1 MISQAAADRLMR
13 DLERCCDS
21 TVSTREGFDVET
33 VGSNLFEWSVRLHSF
48 ETEALLEGLLLFAD
62 ATAQDAVITLRIHFP
77 ATYPAAPPFIRVISP
92 RFHAYTAHVVNG
104 AICVIDLTMSGWSPK
119 NDILQ
124 IIVMVR
130 DLFVAGGA
138 LVSLD
143 NLEPY
148 SKEEA
153 LASFMRVAKQHG
165 WIAVSSDVQESANES
180 VEQDHEEGEEEE
192 KKEDDDEDDED
203 E

>member
-33 VGSNLFEWSVRLHSF
+33 IGSNLFEWSVRLHSF
-48 ETEALLEGLLLFAD
+48 DNEALLEGLLLFAD
-62 ATAQDAVITLRIHFP
+62 ATAQDAVITLRILFP

-119 NDILQ
+119 NDIVQ

-148 SKEEA
+148 SEEEA

-165 WIAVSSDVQESANES
+165 WIAVASDVQQEDGGDE
-180 VEQDHEEGEEEE
+180 VEE
-192 KKEDDDEDDED
+192 KEDDDEEEEDQEDDQE
-203 E
+203 EWN

>member
-1 MISQAAADRLMR
+1 MR
-13 DLERCCDS
+13 DLERCCDAS
-21 TVSTREGFDVET
+21 VSTREGFDVET
-33 VGSNLFEWSVRLHSF
+33 IGSNLFEWSVRLHSF
-48 ETEALLEGLLLFAD
+48 ENEALLEGLLLFAD
-62 ATAQDAVITLRIHFP
+62 ATGQDAVITLRIHFP

-119 NDILQ
+119 NDIVQ

-143 NLEPY
+143 NLEEY
-148 SKEEA
+148 SEEEA

-165 WIAVSSDVQESANES
+165 WIAVATVQNDDAERSEA
-180 VEQDHEEGEEEE
+180 VEEDQDEDEEEDEEEE
-192 KKEDDDEDDED
+192 EEENAD
-203 E
+203 